1 MANRMM
7 HGIIGLAVALIGLA
21 APAQCQSPAPT
32 QAPTQAT
39 DQRMITDDEAPLW
52 RAVGRLNIAG
62 NRACTGTLIS
72 PDEVITAAHCLFHPV
87 TRHRAGPGDIR
98 FVAGFR
104 RDSYAAL
111 VRVSAVAILPGYV
124 YVGIEAD
131 LPSIPHDM
139 ALLKL
144 DRAVTAAEATPLTVV
159 DWPAGALGVD
169 IVGYG
174 RDRPLMASIRTG
186 CPFLS
191 DELGAKLMG
200 CDVVPG
206 LSGAPAVI
214 SGGHDLVAL
223 VSTSVGTRVKGRE
236 VLILPVA
243 PRLAI
248 LRAILSP

>member
-1 MANRMM
+1 MANRIAQ
-7 HGIIGLAVALIGLA
+7 GIIAFAVALICLA
-21 APAQCQSPAPT
+21 APAPSQSQT
-32 QAPTQAT
+32 QAK

-104 RDSYAAL
+104 RDTYAAL
-111 VRVSAVAILPGYV
+111 VGVSAVAILPGYV

-144 DRAVTAAEATPLTVV
+144 DRAVTAAEATPLAVV
-159 DWPAGALGVD
+159 DWPAGAVSVD

-174 RDRPLMASIRTG
+174 RDRPLIASIRTG

-200 CDVVPG
+200 CEVVPG
-206 LSGAPAVI
+206 LSGAPAVL
-214 SGGHDLVAL
+214 SGGRDLVAL
-223 VSTSVGTRVKGRE
+223 ISTSIGTRVKGTE
-236 VLILPVA
+236 VLVLPVA
-243 PRLAI
+243 PRVAT
-248 LRAILSP
+248 LRKALSP

>member
-7 HGIIGLAVALIGLA
+7 HGIIGLAVALTCLE
-21 APAQCQSPAPT
+21 APAQCQS

-87 TRHRAGPGDIR
+87 TRHRAGPGDNR

-104 RDSYAAL
+104 RDTYAAL

-214 SGGHDLVAL
+214 SGGHDVVAL
-223 VSTSVGTRVKGRE
+223 VMTSVDTRVKGRE
-236 VLILPVA
+236 ILILPVA
-243 PRLAI
+243 SRLAI

>member
-72 PDEVITAAHCLFHPV
+72 PEEVITAAHCLFHPV

-144 DRAVTAAEATPLTVV
+144 DRAVTAAEATPLTGV

>member
-7 HGIIGLAVALIGLA
+7 HGIMGLAVALICLA
-21 APAQCQSPAPT
+21 APARCQS

-72 PDEVITAAHCLFHPV
+72 PDEVIIAAHCLFHPV

-243 PRLAI
+243 PRLVI